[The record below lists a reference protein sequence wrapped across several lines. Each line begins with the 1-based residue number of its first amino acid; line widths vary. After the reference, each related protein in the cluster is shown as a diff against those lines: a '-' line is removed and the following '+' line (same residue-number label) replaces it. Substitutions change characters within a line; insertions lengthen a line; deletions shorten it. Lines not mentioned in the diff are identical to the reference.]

1 MVSHGKW
8 APSIA
13 AWLLISFSL
22 GAQVQPSPSVSRL
35 RHEAARAEAG
45 GDTEKAIRLYAQ
57 ILAKTPEWTE
67 GWWAYGNLL
76 YGARRFAD
84 AAQAFGRLT
93 RLAPDNPLGFAML
106 GLCEY
111 EQGDWNNSG
120 FHLNKS
126 LGGKKAM
133 PASIT
138 QPATYHLGLVL
149 MRQGNGAGALVAFKA
164 LFLQAPDYPG
174 LSSALGS
181 AQLNLEEVPAVD
193 SPLFP
198 AVRMAGE
205 AAIAILQNRKKDAED
220 AYRALI
226 AQFPEQ
232 PFVHL
237 DRGMLL
243 EDEHRD
249 EEASAEFLAETKTN
263 PDSAVPWLW
272 LGRVALER
280 RDAAGARADA
290 LQARKLN
297 PDDALSFLIEG
308 RGFMLDRRWE
318 EALGPLR
325 EAERRAPQSSEI
337 HYALVSVYTAL
348 HRNSDAEQE
357 RELFLQTSK
366 SEDKP

>member
-1 MVSHGKW
+1 MVSRDKRV
-8 APSIA
+8 PRIA
-13 AWLLISFSL
+13 AWLLISVSL
-22 GAQVQPSPSVSRL
+22 GAQVKPSPDVPRL
-35 RHEAARAEAG
+35 RQEAAMAEAG
-45 GDTEKAIRLYAQ
+45 GDAEKAIRLYAQ
-57 ILAKTPEWTE
+57 TLAKTPEWTE

-76 YGARRFAD
+76 YGAHRFAD

-93 RLAPDNPLGFAML
+93 RLAPENPLGFALL

-111 EQGDWNNSG
+111 EQDDWNNAAL
-120 FHLNKS
+120 HLNKS
-126 LGGKKAM
+126 LAGRKAM
-133 PASIT
+133 PPAIA

-164 LFLQAPDYPG
+164 LFFQAPDYPG
-174 LSSALGS
+174 LPSALGS
-181 AQLNLEEVPAVD
+181 AQLNLEQTPEVD

-308 RGFMLDRRWE
+308 RSLMLERKWE
-318 EALGPLR
+318 EALSPLR
-325 EAERRAPQSSEI
+325 EAEQRAPQSSEI
-337 HYALVSVYTAL
+337 HYALVSVYAAL
-348 HRNSDAEQE
+348 HRNGDAEQE
-357 RELFLQTSK
+357 RQLFLQTSK
-366 SEDKP
+366 SEDNP

>member
-1 MVSHGKW
+1 
-8 APSIA
+8 
-13 AWLLISFSL
+13 
-22 GAQVQPSPSVSRL
+22 
-35 RHEAARAEAG
+35 
-45 GDTEKAIRLYAQ
+45 
-57 ILAKTPEWTE
+57 
-67 GWWAYGNLL
+67 
-76 YGARRFAD
+76 
-84 AAQAFGRLT
+84 
-93 RLAPDNPLGFAML
+93 
-106 GLCEY
+106 
-111 EQGDWNNSG
+111 
-120 FHLNKS
+120 
-126 LGGKKAM
+126 
-133 PASIT
+133 
-138 QPATYHLGLVL
+138 
-149 MRQGNGAGALVAFKA
+149 GNGAGALVASKA

-205 AAIAILQNRKKDAED
+205 AAIAILQKRKKDAED

-366 SEDKP
+366 AEDKP